1 MDNEK
6 KIADLKADQNSAQNP
21 AQIADLKADLTP
33 DTIADTNAELIP
45 DSNTAETMAAGIPE
59 RETILAPT
67 QSSSL
72 VFETDACTSELS
84 VAENQP
90 YSSEAVQS
98 TGIPTTRPEETSQA
112 SSEYTPRHSSG
123 MMVPVMELE
132 NSTANTK
139 EQQVVPEVSQAETSE
154 PTIDSTVNSTL
165 DPDKNTAYTSEP
177 EPQNVNPYS
186 YDGVTQ
192 YSSQSET
199 GYPERN
205 ETQVPVNNE
214 TSVHNETPV
223 NNETPIHSETP
234 VNNLVYGPMAPKS
247 NPYQDDDGY
256 NMDYNITSDDW
267 SNMKQQEA
275 KEYMEY
281 DRYKREK
288 EEDSKPRLHFENM
301 AAEDDDDD
309 DRPRKSGIKKSVIA
323 ALAIITITGLGSL
336 FFYTFEAA
344 QRKNEEL
351 KNFTMQVNEDLKYE
365 YGKDVVLKAETFVK
379 NMDEM
384 PEEIKKTI
392 KLDSEL
398 MTDSTQYSYNKSTN
412 KVVTKDEKYLN
423 EGTYDIN
430 ISYEQNG
437 GKKYEHTRIEVK
449 DTVAPRFTKFQ
460 TFAYVCQN
468 ATGVNPTNFVRATDL
483 NKVTYSYKPSEYNL
497 KKPGRYTVN
506 VTAEDRA
513 GNKTTKKMTFKV
525 ISEEDVGTGKIKLTK
540 DKYGNTKWSQ
550 GAKDIKNGKS
560 PKDTAAEEAEKKKKL
575 EEERKK
581 AEADAEAQAKKEL
594 EEQEKKNKTGWEG
607 NKYYLSGQMLTGS
620 QYVDGK
626 WYYFDYGNGD
636 KVSNQWI
643 MLNGARQ
650 YYGADGSRAEGFTE
664 VSEGGTVNTYYFG
677 TTGTAQIGWLAYNGN
692 QYYFDNNGHQVFGD
706 YEIDGKIYHFDA
718 TTGAWDGQNPNEN

>member
-6 KIADLKADQNSAQNP
+6 KNADLKAARNSDSQAAQTP
-21 AQIADLKADLTP
+21 AQIADLKADLTQ
-33 DTIADTNAELIP
+33 
-45 DSNTAETMAAGIPE
+45 DSNKDSNPDLDIAETMAAGIPE
-59 RETILAPT
+59 RETIDTIAAPT

-84 VAENQP
+84 VAENQS
-90 YSSEAVQS
+90 YSSEALQS
-98 TGIPTTRPEETSQA
+98 TGIPTTQPEETSQA

-123 MMVPVMELE
+123 MMVPVMKLE
-132 NSTANTK
+132 NSTTNTK
-139 EQQVVPEVSQAETSE
+139 ETDHQAVPEVSQTETAETAE
-154 PTIDSTVNSTL
+154 ST
-165 DPDKNTAYTSEP
+165 P
-177 EPQNVNPYS
+177 ELPSQSLNPYG
-186 YDGVTQ
+186 YNATTQ
-192 YSSQSET
+192 TEAQYAHQSET
-199 GYPERN
+199 GCPEQN
-205 ETQVPVNNE
+205 ETQE
-214 TSVHNETPV
+214 
-223 NNETPIHSETP
+223 PI
-234 VNNLVYGPMAPKS
+234 NNLVYGPMAPES
-247 NPYQDDDGY
+247 NPYQEDNGY

-267 SNMKQQEA
+267 SNMKEQEA

-281 DRYKREK
+281 DRYKRQK

-301 AAEDDDDD
+301 AEEDDDDD

-398 MTDSTQYSYNKSTN
+398 MTDSTQYSYNKNTN

-437 GKKYEHTRIEVK
+437 GKKYEHVRLEVE

-468 ATGVNPTNFVRATDL
+468 ATGVSPTDFVRATDL

-513 GNKTTKKMTFKV
+513 GNKTTKRMTLKV

-550 GAKDIKNGKS
+550 GAKDIKNGKV
-560 PKDTAAEEAEKKKKL
+560 PKDTAAEEAEKKKRL

-664 VSEGGTVNTYYFG
+664 VSEGGTVNTYYFE
-677 TTGTAQIGWLAYNGN
+677 TTGTVQVGWLTYNGN

-718 TTGAWDGQNPNEN
+718 TTGAWDGQNPNES

>member
-6 KIADLKADQNSAQNP
+6 KNADLKAARNSDSQAAQNP
-21 AQIADLKADLTP
+21 AQIADLKADLP
-33 DTIADTNAELIP
+33 LDTIAESNT
-45 DSNTAETMAAGIPE
+45 DSNPDLDIAETMAAGIPE
-59 RETILAPT
+59 RETIDTIAAPT
-67 QSSSL
+67 QSSSS
-72 VFETDACTSELS
+72 VFETETNTSELS
-84 VAENQP
+84 AAENQSH
-90 YSSEAVQS
+90 SSEALQL
-98 TGIPTTRPEETSQA
+98 TGIPTTHPEETSQA

-123 MMVPVMELE
+123 IMVPVMKLE
-132 NSTANTK
+132 NSATNTK
-139 EQQVVPEVSQAETSE
+139 ETDHQAVPEVSQTETAETAE
-154 PTIDSTVNSTL
+154 ST
-165 DPDKNTAYTSEP
+165 P
-177 EPQNVNPYS
+177 ELPSQSLNPYGYNATTQS
-186 YDGVTQ
+186 ETQ
-192 YSSQSET
+192 YSPQSET
-199 GYPERN
+199 GCPEQN
-205 ETQVPVNNE
+205 ETQE
-214 TSVHNETPV
+214 
-223 NNETPIHSETP
+223 PI
-234 VNNLVYGPMAPKS
+234 NNLVYGPMAPES
-247 NPYQDDDGY
+247 NPYQEDNGY

-267 SNMKQQEA
+267 SNMKKQEE

-281 DRYKREK
+281 DRYKRQK

-301 AAEDDDDD
+301 AEEDDDDD

-398 MTDSTQYSYNKSTN
+398 MTDSTQYSYNKNTN

-437 GKKYEHTRIEVK
+437 GKKYEHVRLEVE

-468 ATGVNPTNFVRATDL
+468 ATEVSPTDFVRATDL

-513 GNKTTKKMTFKV
+513 GNKTTKRMTLKV

-550 GAKDIKNGKS
+550 GAKDIKNGKT
-560 PKDTAAEEAEKKKKL
+560 PKDTAAEEAEKKRKL

-643 MLNGARQ
+643 MLNGTRQ

-677 TTGTAQIGWLAYNGN
+677 TTGTVQVGWLTYNGN

-718 TTGAWDGQNPNEN
+718 TTGAWDGQNPNES

>member
-1 MDNEK
+1 MDNKK
-6 KIADLKADQNSAQNP
+6 KIADLKAAQNSDS
-21 AQIADLKADLTP
+21 IAESNIDSNTDS
-33 DTIADTNAELIP
+33 NP
-45 DSNTAETMAAGIPE
+45 DSNIAETMAAGIPE
-59 RETILAPT
+59 RETISAQT

-84 VAENQP
+84 VAENQS
-90 YSSEAVQS
+90 YSSEALQS
-98 TGIPTTRPEETSQA
+98 TGIPTTQPEETSQA
-112 SSEYTPRHSSG
+112 SSEYIPRHSSG
-123 MMVPVMELE
+123 MMVPVIELE
-132 NSTANTK
+132 NSTTTNIKTRDDN
-139 EQQVVPEVSQAETSE
+139 EQLVTPVVSEVSQAEKAS
-154 PTIDSTVNSTL
+154 TIDSTIHSTV
-165 DPDKNTAYTSEP
+165 DPGVDTAYTSEP
-177 EPQNVNPYS
+177 GLPSQSLNPYG
-186 YDGVTQ
+186 YNDATKPGIQ

-199 GYPERN
+199 GCPEQN
-205 ETQVPVNNE
+205 ETQE
-214 TSVHNETPV
+214 
-223 NNETPIHSETP
+223 PI
-234 VNNLVYGPMAPKS
+234 NNLVYGPMAPES
-247 NPYQDDDGY
+247 NPYQNNNDY

-275 KEYMEY
+275 REYMEY
-281 DRYKREK
+281 DRYERQK
-288 EEDSKPRLHFENM
+288 EEDNKPRLHFENI
-301 AAEDDDDD
+301 AEEDDDDD

-336 FFYTFEAA
+336 FFYTFEAT

-365 YGKDVVLKAETFVK
+365 YGKDVVLKAENFVK

-437 GKKYEHTRIEVK
+437 GKKYEHVRLEIE

-468 ATGVNPTNFVRATDL
+468 ATGVNPTDFVRATDL

-497 KKPGRYTVN
+497 KKPGRYSVN

-525 ISEEDVGTGKIKLTK
+525 VSEEDVGTGKIKLTK

-550 GAKDIKNGKS
+550 GAKDIKNGKT

-664 VSEGGTVNTYYFG
+664 VSEGGAVNTYYFG
-677 TTGTAQIGWLAYNGN
+677 TTGTAQVGWLAYNGN

-706 YEIDGKIYHFDA
+706 YEIDGKVYHFDT
-718 TTGAWDGQNPNEN
+718 TTGAWDGQNPNL

>member
-6 KIADLKADQNSAQNP
+6 KIADLKADLTSDANN
-21 AQIADLKADLTP
+21 ADSNP
-33 DTIADTNAELIP
+33 DTIP

-59 RETILAPT
+59 RETISAPT

-72 VFETDACTSELS
+72 VFETDACTSEPS
-84 VAENQP
+84 VAENLST
-90 YSSEAVQS
+90 SSEVLQS
-98 TGIPTTRPEETSQA
+98 TGIPTTQPEETSQA
-112 SSEYTPRHSSG
+112 SSEYIPRHSSG
-123 MMVPVMELE
+123 MMVPIMELE
-132 NSTANTK
+132 NSTTTNIKDTNDN
-139 EQQVVPEVSQAETSE
+139 EQSPVVPEVSQTEVAEPVIDS
-154 PTIDSTVNSTL
+154 TIDSTIRPNVETDVST
-165 DPDKNTAYTSEP
+165 TYTSEP
-177 EPQNVNPYS
+177 ELPSQSLNPYG
-186 YDGVTQ
+186 YNDATKPGTQ

-199 GYPERN
+199 GYPEQN
-205 ETQVPVNNE
+205 ETQ
-214 TSVHNETPV
+214 TSVH
-223 NNETPIHSETP
+223 
-234 VNNLVYGPMAPKS
+234 NLVYGPMTPKS
-247 NPYQDDDGY
+247 NP
-256 NMDYNITSDDW
+256 YNITSDDW
-267 SNMKQQEA
+267 SNMKRQEA
-275 KEYMEY
+275 REYMEY
-281 DRYKREK
+281 DRYERQK

-301 AAEDDDDD
+301 AEEDDDDD

-437 GKKYEHTRIEVK
+437 GKKYEHARIEVK

-525 ISEEDVGTGKIKLTK
+525 VSEEDVGTGKIKLTK

-677 TTGTAQIGWLAYNGN
+677 TTGTVQVGWLAYNGN

-718 TTGAWDGQNPNEN
+718 TTGAWDGQNPNL

>member
-1 MDNEK
+1 
-6 KIADLKADQNSAQNP
+6 
-21 AQIADLKADLTP
+21 
-33 DTIADTNAELIP
+33 
-45 DSNTAETMAAGIPE
+45 
-59 RETILAPT
+59 
-67 QSSSL
+67 
-72 VFETDACTSELS
+72 
-84 VAENQP
+84 
-90 YSSEAVQS
+90 
-98 TGIPTTRPEETSQA
+98 
-112 SSEYTPRHSSG
+112 
-123 MMVPVMELE
+123 
-132 NSTANTK
+132 
-139 EQQVVPEVSQAETSE
+139 
-154 PTIDSTVNSTL
+154 
-165 DPDKNTAYTSEP
+165 
-177 EPQNVNPYS
+177 
-186 YDGVTQ
+186 
-192 YSSQSET
+192 
-199 GYPERN
+199 
-205 ETQVPVNNE
+205 
-214 TSVHNETPV
+214 
-223 NNETPIHSETP
+223 
-234 VNNLVYGPMAPKS
+234 
-247 NPYQDDDGY
+247 
-256 NMDYNITSDDW
+256 
-267 SNMKQQEA
+267 
-275 KEYMEY
+275 
-281 DRYKREK
+281 
-288 EEDSKPRLHFENM
+288 
-301 AAEDDDDD
+301 
-309 DRPRKSGIKKSVIA
+309 
-323 ALAIITITGLGSL
+323 
-336 FFYTFEAA
+336 
-344 QRKNEEL
+344 
-351 KNFTMQVNEDLKYE
+351 MQVNEDLKYE
-365 YGKDVVLKAETFVK
+365 YGKDVVLKAENFVK

-437 GKKYEHTRIEVK
+437 GKKYEHVRLEVE

-468 ATGVNPTNFVRATDL
+468 ATGVNPTDFVRATDL

-513 GNKTTKKMTFKV
+513 GNKTTKRMTLKV

-550 GAKDIKNGKS
+550 GAKDIKNGKT

-677 TTGTAQIGWLAYNGN
+677 TTGTVQVGWLAYNGN

-718 TTGAWDGQNPNEN
+718 TTGAWDGQNPNN

>member
-6 KIADLKADQNSAQNP
+6 KNADLKAVQNSDS
-21 AQIADLKADLTP
+21 IADLNA
-33 DTIADTNAELIP
+33 DTIPNQ
-45 DSNTAETMAAGIPE
+45 NTAEIMAAGIPE
-59 RETILAPT
+59 RETISAPT

-72 VFETDACTSELS
+72 VFETDACTSEPS
-84 VAENQP
+84 VAENQS
-90 YSSEAVQS
+90 YSSEALQS
-98 TGIPTTRPEETSQA
+98 TGIPTTQPEETSQA

-123 MMVPVMELE
+123 MMVPVMELK
-132 NSTANTK
+132 NSATNTK
-139 EQQVVPEVSQAETSE
+139 ETDHQAVPEVSQTETAETAE
-154 PTIDSTVNSTL
+154 ST
-165 DPDKNTAYTSEP
+165 P
-177 EPQNVNPYS
+177 ELPSQSLNPYG
-186 YDGVTQ
+186 YNAITQ
-192 YSSQSET
+192 SEAQYAPQSET
-199 GYPERN
+199 GYPEQN
-205 ETQVPVNNE
+205 ETQAPVNNE
-214 TSVHNETPV
+214 TS
-223 NNETPIHSETP
+223 
-234 VNNLVYGPMAPKS
+234 VNNLVYGPMAPES
-247 NPYQDDDGY
+247 NSYQDDNGY

-267 SNMKQQEA
+267 SNMKLQEA

-281 DRYKREK
+281 DRYKRQK

-301 AAEDDDDD
+301 AEEDEDDD

-365 YGKDVVLKAETFVK
+365 YGKDVVLKAENFVK

-437 GKKYEHTRIEVK
+437 GKKYEHVRLEVE

-468 ATGVNPTNFVRATDL
+468 ATRVNPTDFVRATDL

-497 KKPGRYTVN
+497 KKPGRYSVN

-525 ISEEDVGTGKIKLTK
+525 VSEEDVGTGKIKLTK

-550 GAKDIKNGKS
+550 GAKDIKNGKT

-643 MLNGARQ
+643 MLNGVRQ

-677 TTGTAQIGWLAYNGN
+677 TTGTAQVGWLAYNGN

-706 YEIDGKIYHFDA
+706 YEIDGKVYHFDT
-718 TTGAWDGQNPNEN
+718 TTGAWDGQNPNL

>member
-1 MDNEK
+1 MDNKK
-6 KIADLKADQNSAQNP
+6 KIADLKAAQNSDS
-21 AQIADLKADLTP
+21 IAESNIESNIDSN
-33 DTIADTNAELIP
+33 I
-45 DSNTAETMAAGIPE
+45 DSNTDSNIAETMAAGIPE
-59 RETILAPT
+59 RETISAPT

-72 VFETDACTSELS
+72 VFETDACTSEPS
-84 VAENQP
+84 VAENQS
-90 YSSEAVQS
+90 YLSEALQP
-98 TGIPTTRPEETSQA
+98 TGIPTTQPEETSQA
-112 SSEYTPRHSSG
+112 SSEYIPRHSSG

-132 NSTANTK
+132 NSAIKTQETNSA
-139 EQQVVPEVSQAETSE
+139 PEVSQAETNE
-154 PTIDSTVNSTL
+154 PTIDSTVDSTIDSTVDSTIDSTL
-165 DPDKNTAYTSEP
+165 DSYKNTTYTSEP

-192 YSSQSET
+192 HSSQSEIE
-199 GYPERN
+199 YPERN
-205 ETQVPVNNE
+205 ETQAPVNNE

-223 NNETPIHSETP
+223 NN
-234 VNNLVYGPMAPKS
+234 LVYGPMAPES
-247 NPYQDDDGY
+247 NPYQNDNGY

-281 DRYKREK
+281 DRYKRQK

-336 FFYTFEAA
+336 FFYTFEAT

-437 GKKYEHTRIEVK
+437 GKKYEHVRLEVE

-468 ATGVNPTNFVRATDL
+468 ATGVNPTDFVRATDL

-513 GNKTTKKMTFKV
+513 GNKTTKRMTLKV

-550 GAKDIKNGKS
+550 GAKDIKNGKT

-677 TTGTAQIGWLAYNGN
+677 TTGTVQVGWLAYNGN

-718 TTGAWDGQNPNEN
+718 TTGAWDGQNPNN

>member
-6 KIADLKADQNSAQNP
+6 KNADLKAARNSDSQAAQTP
-21 AQIADLKADLTP
+21 AQIADLKADLTQ
-33 DTIADTNAELIP
+33 
-45 DSNTAETMAAGIPE
+45 DSNKDSNPDLDIAETMAAGIPE
-59 RETILAPT
+59 RETIDTIAAPT

-84 VAENQP
+84 VAENQS
-90 YSSEAVQS
+90 YSSEALQS
-98 TGIPTTRPEETSQA
+98 TGIPTTQPEETSQA

-123 MMVPVMELE
+123 MMVPVMKLE
-132 NSTANTK
+132 NSTTNTK
-139 EQQVVPEVSQAETSE
+139 ETDHQAVPEVSQTETAETAE
-154 PTIDSTVNSTL
+154 ST
-165 DPDKNTAYTSEP
+165 P
-177 EPQNVNPYS
+177 ELPSQSLNPYD
-186 YDGVTQ
+186 YNATTQ
-192 YSSQSET
+192 TEAQYAHQSET
-199 GYPERN
+199 GCPEQN
-205 ETQVPVNNE
+205 ETQE
-214 TSVHNETPV
+214 
-223 NNETPIHSETP
+223 PI
-234 VNNLVYGPMAPKS
+234 NNLVYGPMAPES
-247 NPYQDDDGY
+247 NPYQEDNGY

-267 SNMKQQEA
+267 SNMKEQEA

-281 DRYKREK
+281 DRYKRQK

-301 AAEDDDDD
+301 AEEDDDDD

-365 YGKDVVLKAETFVK
+365 YGKDVVLKAETFVT

-398 MTDSTQYSYNKSTN
+398 MTDSTQYSYNKNTN

-437 GKKYEHTRIEVK
+437 GKKYEHVRLEVE

-468 ATGVNPTNFVRATDL
+468 ATGVSPTDFVRATDL

-513 GNKTTKKMTFKV
+513 GNKTTKRMTLKV

-550 GAKDIKNGKS
+550 GAKDIKNGKA
-560 PKDTAAEEAEKKKKL
+560 PKDTAAEEAEKKKRL

-664 VSEGGTVNTYYFG
+664 VSEGGTVNTYYFE
-677 TTGTAQIGWLAYNGN
+677 TTGTVQVGWLTYNGN

-718 TTGAWDGQNPNEN
+718 TTGAWDGQNPNES

>member
-6 KIADLKADQNSAQNP
+6 KIADLKAAQN
-21 AQIADLKADLTP
+21 L
-33 DTIADTNAELIP
+33 DTITTQNADSKAETISEQISEP
-45 DSNTAETMAAGIPE
+45 TAETMAEGIPE
-59 RETILAPT
+59 RETISAPT

-72 VFETDACTSELS
+72 VFETDACTSEHS
-84 VAENQP
+84 
-90 YSSEAVQS
+90 SSEAMQS
-98 TGIPTTRPEETSQA
+98 TGIPTTQPEETSQA
-112 SSEYTPRHSSG
+112 SSEYIPRHSSG

-132 NSTANTK
+132 NSAIKTQETNSAH
-139 EQQVVPEVSQAETSE
+139 EVSQTETNESA
-154 PTIDSTVNSTL
+154 IDSTVNSTIDSTL
-165 DPDKNTAYTSEP
+165 NPYKNTTYTSEP
-177 EPQNVNPYS
+177 EPQSVNPYS
-186 YDGVTQ
+186 YDGVNQ
-192 YSSQSET
+192 HLSQSET
-199 GYPERN
+199 GYLEQN
-205 ETQVPVNNE
+205 ETQAPV
-214 TSVHNETPV
+214 H
-223 NNETPIHSETP
+223 
-234 VNNLVYGPMAPKS
+234 NLVYGPMAPES
-247 NPYQDDDGY
+247 NP
-256 NMDYNITSDDW
+256 YNITSDDW

-281 DRYKREK
+281 DRKEKRN

-309 DRPRKSGIKKSVIA
+309 DGPRKSGIKKSVIV

-336 FFYTFEAA
+336 FFYTFEAT

-437 GKKYEHTRIEVK
+437 GKKYEHARIEVK

-525 ISEEDVGTGKIKLTK
+525 VSEEDVGTGKIKLTK

-550 GAKDIKNGKS
+550 GAKDIKNGKA
-560 PKDTAAEEAEKKKKL
+560 PKDTAAEEAENKKKL

-677 TTGTAQIGWLAYNGN
+677 ITGTVQVGWLAYNGN

>member
-1 MDNEK
+1 MDNK
-6 KIADLKADQNSAQNP
+6 KK
-21 AQIADLKADLTP
+21 IADLKADLTP

-59 RETILAPT
+59 RDPISAPT

-72 VFETDACTSELS
+72 VFETDACTSEPS
-84 VAENQP
+84 VAENQS
-90 YSSEAVQS
+90 YLSEALQP
-98 TGIPTTRPEETSQA
+98 TGIPTTQPEETSQA

-154 PTIDSTVNSTL
+154 PTIESTIDSTVNSTIDSTL
-165 DPDKNTAYTSEP
+165 NHYKNTTYTSEP
-177 EPQNVNPYS
+177 EPQSVNPYS

-199 GYPERN
+199 EYPEQN
-205 ETQVPVNNE
+205 ETQAPVN
-214 TSVHNETPV
+214 NETPV
-223 NNETPIHSETP
+223 NNI
-234 VNNLVYGPMAPKS
+234 VYGPMAPES
-247 NPYQDDDGY
+247 NPYQNDNG
-256 NMDYNITSDDW
+256 YNITSDDW

-281 DRYKREK
+281 DRKEKRN
-288 EEDSKPRLHFENM
+288 EEDSRPRLHFENM

-336 FFYTFEAA
+336 FFYTFEAT

-365 YGKDVVLKAETFVK
+365 YGKDVVLKAENFVK

-437 GKKYEHTRIEVK
+437 GKKYEHVRLEVE

-468 ATGVNPTNFVRATDL
+468 ATGVNPTDFVRATDL

-513 GNKTTKKMTFKV
+513 GNKTTKRMTLKV

-550 GAKDIKNGKS
+550 GAKDIKNGKT

-677 TTGTAQIGWLAYNGN
+677 TTGTVQVGWLAYNGN

-718 TTGAWDGQNPNEN
+718 TTGAWDGQNPNN

>member
-6 KIADLKADQNSAQNP
+6 KIADLKAARNSDSQTAQTP
-21 AQIADLKADLTP
+21 AQIADLKADLTQ
-33 DTIADTNAELIP
+33 
-45 DSNTAETMAAGIPE
+45 DSNKDSNPDLDIAETMAAGIPE
-59 RETILAPT
+59 RETIDTIAAPT
-67 QSSSL
+67 QSSSS
-72 VFETDACTSELS
+72 VFETETNTSELS
-84 VAENQP
+84 AAENQS
-90 YSSEAVQS
+90 YSSEALQS
-98 TGIPTTRPEETSQA
+98 TGIPTTHPEETSQA

-123 MMVPVMELE
+123 MMVPVMKLE
-132 NSTANTK
+132 NSTTNTK
-139 EQQVVPEVSQAETSE
+139 ETDHQAVPEVSQTETAETAE
-154 PTIDSTVNSTL
+154 ST
-165 DPDKNTAYTSEP
+165 P
-177 EPQNVNPYS
+177 ELPPQSLNPYGYNATTQS
-186 YDGVTQ
+186 ETQ
-192 YSSQSET
+192 YSPQSET
-199 GYPERN
+199 GCPEQN
-205 ETQVPVNNE
+205 ETQE
-214 TSVHNETPV
+214 
-223 NNETPIHSETP
+223 PI
-234 VNNLVYGPMAPKS
+234 NNLVYGPMAPES
-247 NPYQDDDGY
+247 NPYQEDNGY

-267 SNMKQQEA
+267 SNMKEREA

-281 DRYKREK
+281 DRYKRQK

-301 AAEDDDDD
+301 AEEDDDDD

-398 MTDSTQYSYNKSTN
+398 MTDSTQYSYNKNTN

-437 GKKYEHTRIEVK
+437 GKKYEHVRLEVE

-468 ATGVNPTNFVRATDL
+468 ATGVSPADFVKATDL

-513 GNKTTKKMTFKV
+513 GNKTTKRMTLKV
-525 ISEEDVGTGKIKLTK
+525 ISEEDVGTGKIRLTK

-550 GAKDIKNGKS
+550 GAKDIKNGKT
-560 PKDTAAEEAEKKKKL
+560 PKDTAAEEAEKKRKL

-677 TTGTAQIGWLAYNGN
+677 TTGTAQVGWLTYNGN

-718 TTGAWDGQNPNEN
+718 TTGAWDGQNPNES

>member
-6 KIADLKADQNSAQNP
+6 KIADLKADQ
-21 AQIADLKADLTP
+21 
-33 DTIADTNAELIP
+33 IP
-45 DSNTAETMAAGIPE
+45 DQTSASNPETIAETMAAGIPE
-59 RETILAPT
+59 RETISAPT

-72 VFETDACTSELS
+72 VFETDACTSEPS
-84 VAENQP
+84 VAENLSL
-90 YSSEAVQS
+90 SSENIQS
-98 TGIPTTRPEETSQA
+98 TGIPTTQLEETSQA
-112 SSEYTPRHSSG
+112 SSEYIPRHSSG

-132 NSTANTK
+132 NSAIKTQETNSA
-139 EQQVVPEVSQAETSE
+139 PEVSQAETNES
-154 PTIDSTVNSTL
+154 TIDSTLN
-165 DPDKNTAYTSEP
+165 PYKNTTYTSEL
-177 EPQNVNPYS
+177 EPQSVNPYS
-186 YDGVTQ
+186 YDGVNQ
-192 YSSQSET
+192 HSSQSET
-199 GYPERN
+199 GYPEQN
-205 ETQVPVNNE
+205 ETQAPV
-214 TSVHNETPV
+214 H
-223 NNETPIHSETP
+223 
-234 VNNLVYGPMAPKS
+234 NLVYGPMAPES
-247 NPYQDDDGY
+247 NP
-256 NMDYNITSDDW
+256 YNITSDDW

-281 DRYKREK
+281 DRKEKRN
-288 EEDSKPRLHFENM
+288 EEDNKPRLHFENM

-309 DRPRKSGIKKSVIA
+309 DGPRKSGIKKSVIA

-336 FFYTFEAA
+336 FFYTFEAT

-365 YGKDVVLKAETFVK
+365 YGKDVVLKAENFVK

-398 MTDSTQYSYNKSTN
+398 MTDSTQYSYNNKTN

-437 GKKYEHTRIEVK
+437 GKKYEHARIEVK
-449 DTVAPRFTKFQ
+449 DTVVPRFTKFQ

-497 KKPGRYTVN
+497 KKPGRYSVN

-525 ISEEDVGTGKIKLTK
+525 VSEEDVGTGKIKLTK

-643 MLNGARQ
+643 MLNGTRQ

-677 TTGTAQIGWLAYNGN
+677 TTGTVQVGWLAYNGN

-706 YEIDGKIYHFDA
+706 YEIDGKNYHFDA

>member
-59 RETILAPT
+59 RETISAPT

-223 NNETPIHSETP
+223 NN
-234 VNNLVYGPMAPKS
+234 LVYGPMAPKS
-247 NPYQDDDGY
+247 NPYQDDNGY

-301 AAEDDDDD
+301 AAEDDDGD

-437 GKKYEHTRIEVK
+437 GKKYEHVRVEVE

-506 VTAEDRA
+506 ITAEDRA
-513 GNKTTKKMTFKV
+513 GNKTTKRMTLKV
-525 ISEEDVGTGKIKLTK
+525 VSEEDIGTGKIKLTK

-550 GAKDIKNGKS
+550 GAKDIKNGKA

>member
-1 MDNEK
+1 MNNEK
-6 KIADLKADQNSAQNP
+6 KIADSKAVQNLDSKADSNP
-21 AQIADLKADLTP
+21 DMIADI
-33 DTIADTNAELIP
+33 IADSIP
-45 DSNTAETMAAGIPE
+45 NQNTAETMAAGIPE
-59 RETILAPT
+59 RETIDTIAAPT

-72 VFETDACTSELS
+72 VFETDVCTSEPS
-84 VAENQP
+84 VAENQS
-90 YSSEAVQS
+90 YSSEALQS
-98 TGIPTTRPEETSQA
+98 TGIPTTQPEETSQA

-132 NSTANTK
+132 NSATNTK
-139 EQQVVPEVSQAETSE
+139 ETDHQAVPEASQTETAETAE
-154 PTIDSTVNSTL
+154 ST
-165 DPDKNTAYTSEP
+165 P
-177 EPQNVNPYS
+177 ELPLQSLNPYGYNATTQS
-186 YDGVTQ
+186 EAQ
-192 YSSQSET
+192 YSPQSET
-199 GYPERN
+199 GYPEQN
-205 ETQVPVNNE
+205 ETQAPVNNE
-214 TSVHNETPV
+214 TSVH
-223 NNETPIHSETP
+223 HETP
-234 VNNLVYGPMAPKS
+234 VNNLVYGPMAPES
-247 NPYQDDDGY
+247 NPYQDDNDY

-275 KEYMEY
+275 REYMEY
-281 DRYKREK
+281 DRYERQK

-301 AAEDDDDD
+301 AEEDDDDD

-351 KNFTMQVNEDLKYE
+351 KNFTIQVNEDLKYE

-398 MTDSTQYSYNKSTN
+398 MTDSTQYSYNNKTN

-437 GKKYEHTRIEVK
+437 GKKYEHVRLEVE

-483 NKVTYSYKPSEYNL
+483 NKVTYTYKPSEYNL
-497 KKPGRYTVN
+497 KKPGRYSVN
-506 VTAEDRA
+506 ITAEDRA

-525 ISEEDVGTGKIKLTK
+525 VSEEDVGTGKIKLTK
-540 DKYGNTKWSQ
+540 DKYGNTEWSQ
-550 GAKDIKNGKS
+550 GAKDIKNGKT

-677 TTGTAQIGWLAYNGN
+677 TTGTAQVGWLAYNGN

-718 TTGAWDGQNPNEN
+718 TTGAWDGQNPNL

>member
-6 KIADLKADQNSAQNP
+6 KIADLKAAQNL
-21 AQIADLKADLTP
+21 DSKADSN
-33 DTIADTNAELIP
+33 ADSIP
-45 DSNTAETMAAGIPE
+45 DPNTAETMAAGIPE
-59 RETILAPT
+59 RETIDTIAAPT

-72 VFETDACTSELS
+72 VFETEACTSEPS
-84 VAENQP
+84 AAEN
-90 YSSEAVQS
+90 ALQS
-98 TGIPTTRPEETSQA
+98 TGIPTTQPKETSQA
-112 SSEYTPRHSSG
+112 SSEYIPRHSSG

-132 NSTANTK
+132 NSAIKTQDTNHA
-139 EQQVVPEVSQAETSE
+139 PEVSQAETNES
-154 PTIDSTVNSTL
+154 TIDSTVNSTIDSTL
-165 DPDKNTAYTSEP
+165 NPYKNTTYTSEP
-177 EPQNVNPYS
+177 EPQSVNPYS
-186 YDGVTQ
+186 YDGVNQ
-192 YSSQSET
+192 HSSQSET
-199 GYPERN
+199 GYPEQN
-205 ETQVPVNNE
+205 EVQAPV
-214 TSVHNETPV
+214 H
-223 NNETPIHSETP
+223 
-234 VNNLVYGPMAPKS
+234 NLVYGPMAPES
-247 NPYQDDDGY
+247 NP
-256 NMDYNITSDDW
+256 YNITSDDW

-281 DRYKREK
+281 DRKEKRN

-309 DRPRKSGIKKSVIA
+309 DGPRKSGIKKSVIA
-323 ALAIITITGLGSL
+323 ALAIVTITGLGSL

-365 YGKDVVLKAETFVK
+365 YGKDVVLKAENFVK

-437 GKKYEHTRIEVK
+437 GKKYEHVRLEVE

-483 NKVTYSYKPSEYNL
+483 NKVTYTYKPSEYNL
-497 KKPGRYTVN
+497 KKPGRYSVN
-506 VTAEDRA
+506 ITAEDRA

-525 ISEEDVGTGKIKLTK
+525 VSEEDVGTGKIKLTK

-550 GAKDIKNGKS
+550 GAKDIKNGKT

-677 TTGTAQIGWLAYNGN
+677 TTGTVQVGWLAYNGN

>member
-6 KIADLKADQNSAQNP
+6 KNADLKAARNSDSQAAQTP
-21 AQIADLKADLTP
+21 AQIADLKADQ
-33 DTIADTNAELIP
+33 IP
-45 DSNTAETMAAGIPE
+45 DQTSASNQNIAETMAAGIPE
-59 RETILAPT
+59 RETIDTIAAPT
-67 QSSSL
+67 QSSSS
-72 VFETDACTSELS
+72 VFETETNTSELS
-84 VAENQP
+84 AAENQS
-90 YSSEAVQS
+90 YSSEALQS
-98 TGIPTTRPEETSQA
+98 TGIPTTQPEETSQA

-123 MMVPVMELE
+123 MMVPVMKLE
-132 NSTANTK
+132 NSTTNTK
-139 EQQVVPEVSQAETSE
+139 ETDHQAVPEVSQTETAETAE
-154 PTIDSTVNSTL
+154 ST
-165 DPDKNTAYTSEP
+165 P
-177 EPQNVNPYS
+177 ELPSQSLNPYG
-186 YDGVTQ
+186 YNATTQ
-192 YSSQSET
+192 TEAQYAHQSET
-199 GYPERN
+199 EYPEQN
-205 ETQVPVNNE
+205 KTQAPVNNE
-214 TSVHNETPV
+214 TPVHNETPV
-223 NNETPIHSETP
+223 NNI
-234 VNNLVYGPMAPKS
+234 VYGPIAPES
-247 NPYQDDDGY
+247 NPYQEDNGY

-267 SNMKQQEA
+267 SNMKEQEA

-281 DRYKREK
+281 DRYKRQK

-301 AAEDDDDD
+301 AEEDDDDD

-398 MTDSTQYSYNKSTN
+398 MTDSTQYSYNKNTN

-437 GKKYEHTRIEVK
+437 GKKYEHVRLEVE

-468 ATGVNPTNFVRATDL
+468 ATGVSPTDFVRATDL

-506 VTAEDRA
+506 ITAEDRA
-513 GNKTTKKMTFKV
+513 GNKTTKRMTLKV

-550 GAKDIKNGKS
+550 GAKDIKNGKA
-560 PKDTAAEEAEKKKKL
+560 PKDTAAEEAEKKKRL

-636 KVSNQWI
+636 KISNQWI

-677 TTGTAQIGWLAYNGN
+677 TTGTVQVGWLTYNGN

-718 TTGAWDGQNPNEN
+718 TTGAWDGQNPNES

>member
-6 KIADLKADQNSAQNP
+6 KNADLKAARNSDSQAAQTP
-21 AQIADLKADLTP
+21 AQIADLKADLTQ
-33 DTIADTNAELIP
+33 
-45 DSNTAETMAAGIPE
+45 DSNKDSNPDLDIAETMAAGIPE
-59 RETILAPT
+59 RETIDTIAAPT

-84 VAENQP
+84 VAENQS
-90 YSSEAVQS
+90 YSSEALQS
-98 TGIPTTRPEETSQA
+98 TGIPTTQPEETSQA

-123 MMVPVMELE
+123 MMVPVMKLE
-132 NSTANTK
+132 NSTTNTK
-139 EQQVVPEVSQAETSE
+139 ETDHQAVPEVSQTETAETAE
-154 PTIDSTVNSTL
+154 ST
-165 DPDKNTAYTSEP
+165 P
-177 EPQNVNPYS
+177 ELPSQSLNPYG
-186 YDGVTQ
+186 YNATTQ
-192 YSSQSET
+192 TEAQYAHQSET
-199 GYPERN
+199 GCPEQN
-205 ETQVPVNNE
+205 ETQE
-214 TSVHNETPV
+214 
-223 NNETPIHSETP
+223 PI
-234 VNNLVYGPMAPKS
+234 NNLVYGPMAPES
-247 NPYQDDDGY
+247 NPYQEDNGY

-267 SNMKQQEA
+267 SNMKEQEA

-281 DRYKREK
+281 DRYKRQK

-301 AAEDDDDD
+301 AEEDDDDD

-365 YGKDVVLKAETFVK
+365 YGKDVVLKAETFVT

-398 MTDSTQYSYNKSTN
+398 MTDSTQYSYNKNTN

-437 GKKYEHTRIEVK
+437 GKKYEHVRLEVE

-468 ATGVNPTNFVRATDL
+468 ATGVSPTDFVRATDL

-513 GNKTTKKMTFKV
+513 GNKTTKRMTLKV

-550 GAKDIKNGKS
+550 GAKDIKNGKA
-560 PKDTAAEEAEKKKKL
+560 PKDTAAEEAEKKKRL

-664 VSEGGTVNTYYFG
+664 VSEGGTVNTYYFE
-677 TTGTAQIGWLAYNGN
+677 TTGTVQVGWLTYNGN

-718 TTGAWDGQNPNEN
+718 TTGAWDGQNPNES

>member
-6 KIADLKADQNSAQNP
+6 KIADLKAD
-21 AQIADLKADLTP
+21 LTT
-33 DTIADTNAELIP
+33 DTIADSNKNSNP
-45 DSNTAETMAAGIPE
+45 DLDIAETMAAGIPE
-59 RETILAPT
+59 RETIDTIAAPT
-67 QSSSL
+67 QSSSS
-72 VFETDACTSELS
+72 VFETETNTSELS
-84 VAENQP
+84 AAENQS
-90 YSSEAVQS
+90 YSSEALQS
-98 TGIPTTRPEETSQA
+98 TGIPTTQPEETSQA

-123 MMVPVMELE
+123 MMVPVMELK
-132 NSTANTK
+132 NSATNTK
-139 EQQVVPEVSQAETSE
+139 ETDHQAVPEVSQTETAETAE
-154 PTIDSTVNSTL
+154 ST
-165 DPDKNTAYTSEP
+165 P
-177 EPQNVNPYS
+177 ELSSQSLNPYS
-186 YDGVTQ
+186 YNATTQ
-192 YSSQSET
+192 TEAQYAHQSET
-199 GYPERN
+199 GYPEQN
-205 ETQVPVNNE
+205 KTQAPVNNE

-223 NNETPIHSETP
+223 NNI
-234 VNNLVYGPMAPKS
+234 VYGPIAPES
-247 NPYQDDDGY
+247 NPYQEDNGY

-267 SNMKQQEA
+267 SNMKEQEA

-281 DRYKREK
+281 DRYKRQK

-301 AAEDDDDD
+301 AEEDDDDD

-398 MTDSTQYSYNKSTN
+398 MTDSTQYSYNKNTN

-437 GKKYEHTRIEVK
+437 GKKYEHVRLEVE

-468 ATGVNPTNFVRATDL
+468 ATEVSPTDFVRATDL

-513 GNKTTKKMTFKV
+513 GNKTTKRMTLKV

-550 GAKDIKNGKS
+550 GAKDIKNGKT

-677 TTGTAQIGWLAYNGN
+677 TTGTAQVGWLTYNGN

-718 TTGAWDGQNPNEN
+718 TTGAWDGQNPNES

>member
-1 MDNEK
+1 MDNKK
-6 KIADLKADQNSAQNP
+6 KIADLKADLTTDTIAESNIDSITDSNSDI
-21 AQIADLKADLTP
+21 IADLN
-33 DTIADTNAELIP
+33 TNP
-45 DSNTAETMAAGIPE
+45 NTAETMAAGIPE
-59 RETILAPT
+59 RETIDTIAAPT

-72 VFETDACTSELS
+72 EFETDVCTSEPT
-84 VAENQP
+84 VAENQS
-90 YSSEAVQS
+90 YSSEALQS
-98 TGIPTTRPEETSQA
+98 TGIPTTQPEETSQA

-132 NSTANTK
+132 NSTTNTK
-139 EQQVVPEVSQAETSE
+139 ETDHQAVPEVSQTETAETAE
-154 PTIDSTVNSTL
+154 ST
-165 DPDKNTAYTSEP
+165 P
-177 EPQNVNPYS
+177 ELPSQSLNPYG
-186 YDGVTQ
+186 YNATTQ
-192 YSSQSET
+192 SEAQYAPQSET
-199 GYPERN
+199 GYPEQN
-205 ETQVPVNNE
+205 ETQAPVNNE
-214 TSVHNETPV
+214 TSVHNETPA
-223 NNETPIHSETP
+223 NNI
-234 VNNLVYGPMAPKS
+234 VYGPMATES
-247 NPYQDDDGY
+247 NPYQEDNGY

-281 DRYKREK
+281 DRYKRQK
-288 EEDSKPRLHFENM
+288 EEDGKPRLHFENM
-301 AAEDDDDD
+301 AEEDDDDD

-336 FFYTFEAA
+336 FFYSFEAA

-437 GKKYEHTRIEVK
+437 GKKYEHVRLEVE

-468 ATGVNPTNFVRATDL
+468 ATGVNPTDFVRATDL

-513 GNKTTKKMTFKV
+513 GNKTTKRMTLKV

-550 GAKDIKNGKS
+550 GAKDIKNGKT
-560 PKDTAAEEAEKKKKL
+560 PKDAAAEEAEKKKKL

-581 AEADAEAQAKKEL
+581 AEAAAEAQAKKEL

-636 KVSNQWI
+636 KLSSQWI

-677 TTGTAQIGWLAYNGN
+677 TTGTAQVGWLAYNGN

-706 YEIDGKIYHFDA
+706 YEIDGKIYHFDD
-718 TTGAWDGQNPNEN
+718 TTGAWDGQNPNES

>member
-1 MDNEK
+1 MDNKK
-6 KIADLKADQNSAQNP
+6 KIADLKAAQTL
-21 AQIADLKADLTP
+21 DLKAESN
-33 DTIADTNAELIP
+33 I
-45 DSNTAETMAAGIPE
+45 DSNTDSNQDLDIAETMAAGIPE
-59 RETILAPT
+59 RETISAPT

-72 VFETDACTSELS
+72 VFETDAYTSEPS
-84 VAENQP
+84 VAENLSM
-90 YSSEAVQS
+90 SSENIPS
-98 TGIPTTRPEETSQA
+98 TGIPTTQPKETSQA

-132 NSTANTK
+132 NSAIKTQDTNHA
-139 EQQVVPEVSQAETSE
+139 PEVSQTETAES
-154 PTIDSTVNSTL
+154 TIDSTVNSTIDSTL
-165 DPDKNTAYTSEP
+165 DPYKNTTYTSEP
-177 EPQNVNPYS
+177 GPQSVNPYS
-186 YDGVTQ
+186 YDGINQ
-192 YSSQSET
+192 HPSQSKT
-199 GYPERN
+199 GYPEQN
-205 ETQVPVNNE
+205 ETQAPV
-214 TSVHNETPV
+214 H
-223 NNETPIHSETP
+223 
-234 VNNLVYGPMAPKS
+234 NLVYGPMAPES
-247 NPYQDDDGY
+247 NP
-256 NMDYNITSDDW
+256 YNITSDDW

-281 DRYKREK
+281 DRKEKRN

-301 AAEDDDDD
+301 AEEDDDDD

-336 FFYTFEAA
+336 FFYTFEAT

-365 YGKDVVLKAETFVK
+365 YGKDVVLKAENFVK

-398 MTDSTQYSYNKSTN
+398 MTDSTQYSYNNKTN

-437 GKKYEHTRIEVK
+437 GKKYEHVRLEVE

-497 KKPGRYTVN
+497 KKPGRYSVN
-506 VTAEDRA
+506 ITAEDRA

-525 ISEEDVGTGKIKLTK
+525 VSEEDVGTGKIKLTK

-677 TTGTAQIGWLAYNGN
+677 TAGTAQVGWLAYNGN

>member
-6 KIADLKADQNSAQNP
+6 KIADLKADLTSDANN
-21 AQIADLKADLTP
+21 ADSKLDINKADSKAETISE
-33 DTIADTNAELIP
+33 TIAEI
-45 DSNTAETMAAGIPE
+45 MAAGIPE
-59 RETILAPT
+59 RETIDTIAAPT

-72 VFETDACTSELS
+72 VFETDACTSEPS
-84 VAENQP
+84 VAENLSL
-90 YSSEAVQS
+90 SSENMQS
-98 TGIPTTRPEETSQA
+98 TGIPTTQPEEASQA

-132 NSTANTK
+132 NSTTTNIK
-139 EQQVVPEVSQAETSE
+139 ETNNSEQLDTTVVPELSQAENA
-154 PTIDSTVNSTL
+154 STVTSNVHSTVHSTIL
-165 DPDKNTAYTSEP
+165 PTVQPDVDTAYTSEP
-177 EPQNVNPYS
+177 ELPSQSLNPYG
-186 YDGVTQ
+186 YNDVTKPETQ
-192 YSSQSET
+192 HSSQSET

-205 ETQVPVNNE
+205 ETQAPV
-214 TSVHNETPV
+214 H
-223 NNETPIHSETP
+223 
-234 VNNLVYGPMAPKS
+234 NLVYGPMTHES
-247 NPYQDDDGY
+247 NP
-256 NMDYNITSDDW
+256 YNITSDDW

-281 DRYKREK
+281 DRKEKRN

-309 DRPRKSGIKKSVIA
+309 DGPKKSGIKKSVIA

-336 FFYTFEAA
+336 FFYTFEAT

-437 GKKYEHTRIEVK
+437 GKKYEHARIEVK

-513 GNKTTKKMTFKV
+513 GNKITKKMTFKV

-550 GAKDIKNGKS
+550 GAKDIKNGKN

-677 TTGTAQIGWLAYNGN
+677 TTGTAQVGWLAYNGN

-718 TTGAWDGQNPNEN
+718 TTGAWDGQNPNIEQKN

>member
-1 MDNEK
+1 MDNK
-6 KIADLKADQNSAQNP
+6 KTIADLKAAQNLDLNT
-21 AQIADLKADLTP
+21 AQNADSMAESNIDSNADSTP
-33 DTIADTNAELIP
+33 DLD
-45 DSNTAETMAAGIPE
+45 TAETMAAGIPE
-59 RETILAPT
+59 RDPISAPT

-72 VFETDACTSELS
+72 VFETDACTSEPS
-84 VAENQP
+84 VAENQS
-90 YSSEAVQS
+90 YLSEALQP
-98 TGIPTTRPEETSQA
+98 TGIPTTQPEETSQA

-132 NSTANTK
+132 NSATNTK
-139 EQQVVPEVSQAETSE
+139 ETDHQAVPEASQTETAETAE
-154 PTIDSTVNSTL
+154 ST
-165 DPDKNTAYTSEP
+165 P
-177 EPQNVNPYS
+177 ELPLQSLNPYGYNATTQS
-186 YDGVTQ
+186 EAQ
-192 YSSQSET
+192 YSPQSET
-199 GYPERN
+199 GYPEQN
-205 ETQVPVNNE
+205 ETQAPVNNE
-214 TSVHNETPV
+214 TPVHNETPV
-223 NNETPIHSETP
+223 NNI
-234 VNNLVYGPMAPKS
+234 VYGPMAPES
-247 NPYQDDDGY
+247 NPYQND
-256 NMDYNITSDDW
+256 NDYNITSDDW

-281 DRYKREK
+281 DRYKRQK

-301 AAEDDDDD
+301 AEEDDDDD
-309 DRPRKSGIKKSVIA
+309 DRLRKSGIKKSVIA

-336 FFYTFEAA
+336 FFYTFEAT

-437 GKKYEHTRIEVK
+437 GKKYEHARIEVK

-525 ISEEDVGTGKIKLTK
+525 VSEEDVGTGKIKLTK

-560 PKDTAAEEAEKKKKL
+560 PKDTVAEEAEKKKKL

-643 MLNGARQ
+643 MLNGVRQ

-664 VSEGGTVNTYYFG
+664 VSEGGAVNTYYFG
-677 TTGTAQIGWLAYNGN
+677 TTGTAQVGWLAYNGN

-706 YEIDGKIYHFDA
+706 YEIDGKIFHFDT
-718 TTGAWDGQNPNEN
+718 TTGIWDGQNPNEN

>member
-1 MDNEK
+1 MNNEK
-6 KIADLKADQNSAQNP
+6 KIADLKAD
-21 AQIADLKADLTP
+21 LTP
-33 DTIADTNAELIP
+33 DANNADSKLDINKADSKAETISEQISETI
-45 DSNTAETMAAGIPE
+45 AETMAAGIPE
-59 RETILAPT
+59 RDTISAPT

-72 VFETDACTSELS
+72 VFETDACTSEPS
-84 VAENQP
+84 VAENQHS
-90 YSSEAVQS
+90 SSEAVQS
-98 TGIPTTRPEETSQA
+98 TGIPTTQPKETSQA
-112 SSEYTPRHSSG
+112 SSEYIPRHSSG

-132 NSTANTK
+132 NSTTTNIKATNDS
-139 EQQVVPEVSQAETSE
+139 EQAVAPIVPEVSQAENAS
-154 PTIDSTVNSTL
+154 TIDSTVHSTIES
-165 DPDKNTAYTSEP
+165 DVASDVNTTHTSEP
-177 EPQNVNPYS
+177 VLLDQSLNPYS
-186 YDGVTQ
+186 YGGVTQ
-192 YSSQSET
+192 AETQYPPQSET
-199 GYPERN
+199 GYPEQN
-205 ETQVPVNNE
+205 EVQAPV
-214 TSVHNETPV
+214 H
-223 NNETPIHSETP
+223 
-234 VNNLVYGPMAPKS
+234 NLVYGPMAPES
-247 NPYQDDDGY
+247 NP
-256 NMDYNITSDDW
+256 YNITSDDW

-275 KEYMEY
+275 REYMEY
-281 DRYKREK
+281 DRKEKRNEK
-288 EEDSKPRLHFENM
+288 DSKPRLHFENM

-309 DRPRKSGIKKSVIA
+309 DGPRKSGIKKSVIA

-336 FFYTFEAA
+336 FFYTFEAT

-365 YGKDVVLKAETFVK
+365 YGKDVVLKAENFVK

-398 MTDSTQYSYNKSTN
+398 MTDSTQYSYNNKTN

-437 GKKYEHTRIEVK
+437 GKKYEHVRLEVE

-497 KKPGRYTVN
+497 KKPGRYSVN
-506 VTAEDRA
+506 ITAEDRA
-513 GNKTTKKMTFKV
+513 GNKTTKRMTLKV
-525 ISEEDVGTGKIKLTK
+525 VSEEDVGTGKIKLTK

-677 TTGTAQIGWLAYNGN
+677 TAGTAQVGWLAYNGN

>member
-1 MDNEK
+1 MDNKK
-6 KIADLKADQNSAQNP
+6 KIADLKAAQNSDSIAAQNQ
-21 AQIADLKADLTP
+21 AQIADLREDLTT
-33 DTIADTNAELIP
+33 DTIAESNIDSNTDSNP
-45 DSNTAETMAAGIPE
+45 DSNIAETMAAGIPE
-59 RETILAPT
+59 RETISAPT

-72 VFETDACTSELS
+72 VFETDACTSEPS
-84 VAENQP
+84 VAENQS
-90 YSSEAVQS
+90 YSSEALQS
-98 TGIPTTRPEETSQA
+98 TGIPTTQPEETSQA

-132 NSTANTK
+132 NSATNTK
-139 EQQVVPEVSQAETSE
+139 ETDNQDHQAVHEASQTETAETAK
-154 PTIDSTVNSTL
+154 STPKLPSQSL
-165 DPDKNTAYTSEP
+165 
-177 EPQNVNPYS
+177 NPYG
-186 YDGVTQ
+186 YNATTQ
-192 YSSQSET
+192 SEAQYAPQSET
-199 GYPERN
+199 GYPEQN
-205 ETQVPVNNE
+205 ETQAPVNNE
-214 TSVHNETPV
+214 TSVH
-223 NNETPIHSETP
+223 HETP
-234 VNNLVYGPMAPKS
+234 VNNLVYGPMAPES
-247 NPYQDDDGY
+247 NSYQDDNGY

-281 DRYKREK
+281 DRYKRQK

-301 AAEDDDDD
+301 AEEDDDDD

-437 GKKYEHTRIEVK
+437 GKKYEHVRVEVE

-506 VTAEDRA
+506 ITAEDRA
-513 GNKTTKKMTFKV
+513 GNKTTKRMTLKV
-525 ISEEDVGTGKIKLTK
+525 VSEEDVGTGKIKLTK

-550 GAKDIKNGKS
+550 GAKDIKNGKA

-677 TTGTAQIGWLAYNGN
+677 TTGTAQVGWLAYNGN

-706 YEIDGKIYHFDA
+706 YEIDGKTYHFDA

>member
-6 KIADLKADQNSAQNP
+6 KNADLKAARNSDSQAAQTP
-21 AQIADLKADLTP
+21 AQIADLKADLTQ
-33 DTIADTNAELIP
+33 
-45 DSNTAETMAAGIPE
+45 DSNKDSNPDLDIAETMAAGIPE
-59 RETILAPT
+59 RETIDTIAAPT

-84 VAENQP
+84 VAENQS
-90 YSSEAVQS
+90 YSSEALQS
-98 TGIPTTRPEETSQA
+98 TGIPTTQPEETSQA

-123 MMVPVMELE
+123 MMVPVMKLE
-132 NSTANTK
+132 NSTTNTK
-139 EQQVVPEVSQAETSE
+139 ETDHQAVPEVSQTETAETAE
-154 PTIDSTVNSTL
+154 ST
-165 DPDKNTAYTSEP
+165 P
-177 EPQNVNPYS
+177 ELPSQSLNPYG
-186 YDGVTQ
+186 YNATTQ
-192 YSSQSET
+192 TEAQYAHQSET
-199 GYPERN
+199 GCPEQN
-205 ETQVPVNNE
+205 ETQE
-214 TSVHNETPV
+214 
-223 NNETPIHSETP
+223 PI
-234 VNNLVYGPMAPKS
+234 NNLVYGPMAPES
-247 NPYQDDDGY
+247 NPYQEDNGY

-267 SNMKQQEA
+267 SNMKEQEA

-281 DRYKREK
+281 DRYKRQK

-301 AAEDDDDD
+301 AEEDDDDD

-365 YGKDVVLKAETFVK
+365 YGKDVVLKAETFVT

-398 MTDSTQYSYNKSTN
+398 MTDSTQYSYNKNTN

-437 GKKYEHTRIEVK
+437 GKKYEHVRLEVE

-468 ATGVNPTNFVRATDL
+468 ATGVSPTDFVRATDL

-513 GNKTTKKMTFKV
+513 GNKTTKRMTLKV

-550 GAKDIKNGKS
+550 GAKDIKNGKA
-560 PKDTAAEEAEKKKKL
+560 PKDTAAEEAEKKKRL

-581 AEADAEAQAKKEL
+581 AEAVAEAQAKKEL

-664 VSEGGTVNTYYFG
+664 VSEGGTVNTYYFE
-677 TTGTAQIGWLAYNGN
+677 TTGTVQVGWLTYNGN

-718 TTGAWDGQNPNEN
+718 TTGAWDGQNPNES

>member
-1 MDNEK
+1 MDNK
-6 KIADLKADQNSAQNP
+6 KTIADLKAAQN
-21 AQIADLKADLTP
+21 L
-33 DTIADTNAELIP
+33 DTITAQNADSMAESNI
-45 DSNTAETMAAGIPE
+45 DSNTDSNPDLDIAETMAAGIPE
-59 RETILAPT
+59 RETISAPT

-437 GKKYEHTRIEVK
+437 GKKYEHVRVEVE

-506 VTAEDRA
+506 ITAEDRA
-513 GNKTTKKMTFKV
+513 GNKTTKRMTLKV
-525 ISEEDVGTGKIKLTK
+525 VSEEDIGTGKIKLTK

-550 GAKDIKNGKS
+550 GAKDIKNGKA

-706 YEIDGKIYHFDA
+706 YEINGKIYHFDA

>member
-6 KIADLKADQNSAQNP
+6 KNADLKAAPNSDLQAAQTP
-21 AQIADLKADLTP
+21 AQIADLKADLTQ
-33 DTIADTNAELIP
+33 
-45 DSNTAETMAAGIPE
+45 DSNKDSNPDLDIAETMAAGIPE
-59 RETILAPT
+59 RETIDTIAAPT
-67 QSSSL
+67 QSSSS
-72 VFETDACTSELS
+72 VFETETNTSELS
-84 VAENQP
+84 AAENQSH
-90 YSSEAVQS
+90 SSEALQL
-98 TGIPTTRPEETSQA
+98 TGIPTTHPEETSQA

-132 NSTANTK
+132 NSTTNTK
-139 EQQVVPEVSQAETSE
+139 ETDHQSVPEVSQTETAETAE
-154 PTIDSTVNSTL
+154 ST
-165 DPDKNTAYTSEP
+165 P
-177 EPQNVNPYS
+177 ELSSQSLNPYGYNATTQS
-186 YDGVTQ
+186 ETQ
-192 YSSQSET
+192 YSPQSET
-199 GYPERN
+199 GCPEQN
-205 ETQVPVNNE
+205 ETQE
-214 TSVHNETPV
+214 
-223 NNETPIHSETP
+223 PI
-234 VNNLVYGPMAPKS
+234 NNLVYGPMAPES
-247 NPYQDDDGY
+247 NPYQEDNSY

-267 SNMKQQEA
+267 SNMKEQEA

-281 DRYKREK
+281 DRYKRQK

-301 AAEDDDDD
+301 AEEDDDDD

-398 MTDSTQYSYNKSTN
+398 MTDSTQYSYNKNTN

-437 GKKYEHTRIEVK
+437 GKKYEHVRLEVE

-468 ATGVNPTNFVRATDL
+468 ATEVSPADFVRATDL

-497 KKPGRYTVN
+497 KKPGRYTVH

-513 GNKTTKKMTFKV
+513 GNKITKRMTLKV

-550 GAKDIKNGKS
+550 GAKDIKNGKT
-560 PKDTAAEEAEKKKKL
+560 PKDTAAEEAEKKRKL

-620 QYVDGK
+620 QYIDGK

-677 TTGTAQIGWLAYNGN
+677 TTGTAQVGWLTYNGN

-706 YEIDGKIYHFDA
+706 YEIDGKIYHFDT
-718 TTGAWDGQNPNEN
+718 TTGAWDGQNPNES

>member
-6 KIADLKADQNSAQNP
+6 KIADLKAAQNLDTITAQNP
-21 AQIADLKADLTP
+21 AQTADLKADSKLDINKT
-33 DTIADTNAELIP
+33 DLKAETISETISDPNIET
-45 DSNTAETMAAGIPE
+45 TAETMAAGIPE
-59 RETILAPT
+59 RETIDTIAAPT

-72 VFETDACTSELS
+72 VFETDACTSEHSAAES
-84 VAENQP
+84 VL
-90 YSSEAVQS
+90 QS
-98 TGIPTTRPEETSQA
+98 TGIPTTQPEETSQA

-132 NSTANTK
+132 NSATNT
-139 EQQVVPEVSQAETSE
+139 QDTNNVPEVSQTETAETAE
-154 PTIDSTVNSTL
+154 ST
-165 DPDKNTAYTSEP
+165 P
-177 EPQNVNPYS
+177 ELPPQSLNPYG
-186 YDGVTQ
+186 YNATTQ
-192 YSSQSET
+192 SEVQYAPQSET
-199 GYPERN
+199 GYPEQN
-205 ETQVPVNNE
+205 ETQAPVNNE
-214 TSVHNETPV
+214 TSV
-223 NNETPIHSETP
+223 HSETP
-234 VNNLVYGPMAPKS
+234 VNNLVYGPMAPES

-301 AAEDDDDD
+301 AEEDDDDD

-336 FFYTFEAA
+336 FFYTFEAT

-351 KNFTMQVNEDLKYE
+351 KNFTMQVNEDIKYE

-437 GKKYEHTRIEVK
+437 GKKYEHVRVEVE

-506 VTAEDRA
+506 ITAEDRA
-513 GNKTTKKMTFKV
+513 GNKTTKRMTLKV
-525 ISEEDVGTGKIKLTK
+525 VSEEDVGTGKIKLTK

-550 GAKDIKNGKS
+550 GAKDIKNGKT

-643 MLNGARQ
+643 MLNGVRQ
-650 YYGADGSRAEGFTE
+650 YYGGDGSRAEGFTE

-677 TTGTAQIGWLAYNGN
+677 TTGTAQVGWLAYNGN

>member
-6 KIADLKADQNSAQNP
+6 KNADLKAARNSDSQAAQTP
-21 AQIADLKADLTP
+21 VQIADLKADLTT
-33 DTIADTNAELIP
+33 DTITESNT
-45 DSNTAETMAAGIPE
+45 DSNPDLDIAETMAAGIPE
-59 RETILAPT
+59 RETIDTIPAPT
-67 QSSSL
+67 QSSSS
-72 VFETDACTSELS
+72 VFETETNTSELS
-84 VAENQP
+84 AAENQSH
-90 YSSEAVQS
+90 SSEALQL
-98 TGIPTTRPEETSQA
+98 TGIPTTHPEETSQA

-123 MMVPVMELE
+123 MKVPVMELE
-132 NSTANTK
+132 NSTTNTK
-139 EQQVVPEVSQAETSE
+139 ETDHQAVPEVSQTETAETAE
-154 PTIDSTVNSTL
+154 ST
-165 DPDKNTAYTSEP
+165 P
-177 EPQNVNPYS
+177 ELPSQSLNPYGYNATTQS
-186 YDGVTQ
+186 ETQ
-192 YSSQSET
+192 YSPQSET
-199 GYPERN
+199 GCSEQN
-205 ETQVPVNNE
+205 ETQE
-214 TSVHNETPV
+214 
-223 NNETPIHSETP
+223 PI
-234 VNNLVYGPMAPKS
+234 NNLVYGPMAPES
-247 NPYQDDDGY
+247 NPYQEDNGY

-267 SNMKQQEA
+267 SNMKEQEA

-281 DRYKREK
+281 DRYKRQK

-301 AAEDDDDD
+301 AEEDDDDD

-351 KNFTMQVNEDLKYE
+351 KNFAMQVNEDLKYE

-398 MTDSTQYSYNKSTN
+398 MTDSTQYSYNKNTN

-437 GKKYEHTRIEVK
+437 GKKYEHVRLEVE

-468 ATGVNPTNFVRATDL
+468 ATEVSPTDFVRATDL

-513 GNKTTKKMTFKV
+513 GNKTTKRMTLKV

-550 GAKDIKNGKS
+550 GAKDIKNGKT
-560 PKDTAAEEAEKKKKL
+560 PKDTAAEEAEKKRKL

-620 QYVDGK
+620 QYIDGK

-677 TTGTAQIGWLAYNGN
+677 TTGTAQVGWLTYNGN

-706 YEIDGKIYHFDA
+706 YEIDGKIYHFDT
-718 TTGAWDGQNPNEN
+718 TTGAWDGQNPNES

>member
-6 KIADLKADQNSAQNP
+6 KNADLKAVQNSDS
-21 AQIADLKADLTP
+21 IADSNP
-33 DTIADTNAELIP
+33 DMIADIIP
-45 DSNTAETMAAGIPE
+45 NQNTAELMAAGIPE
-59 RETILAPT
+59 RETISAPT

-72 VFETDACTSELS
+72 VFETDACTSEPS
-84 VAENQP
+84 VAENQS
-90 YSSEAVQS
+90 YSSEALQS
-98 TGIPTTRPEETSQA
+98 TGIPTTQPEETSQA

-123 MMVPVMELE
+123 MMVPVMELK
-132 NSTANTK
+132 NSATNTK
-139 EQQVVPEVSQAETSE
+139 ETDHQAVPEVSQTETAETAE
-154 PTIDSTVNSTL
+154 STPGLPSQSL
-165 DPDKNTAYTSEP
+165 
-177 EPQNVNPYS
+177 NPYG
-186 YDGVTQ
+186 YNDATKLGTQ
-192 YSSQSET
+192 YSPQSET
-199 GYPERN
+199 EYPEQN
-205 ETQVPVNNE
+205 ETQA
-214 TSVHNETPV
+214 
-223 NNETPIHSETP
+223 PI
-234 VNNLVYGPMAPKS
+234 NNLVYGPMAPES
-247 NPYQDDDGY
+247 NPYQNNNDY

-275 KEYMEY
+275 REYMEY
-281 DRYKREK
+281 DRYERQK

-301 AAEDDDDD
+301 AEEDDDDD
-309 DRPRKSGIKKSVIA
+309 DRPRRSGVKKSVIA

-365 YGKDVVLKAETFVK
+365 YGKDVVLKAENFVK

-437 GKKYEHTRIEVK
+437 GKKYEHVRLEVE

-483 NKVTYSYKPSEYNL
+483 NKVTYTYKPSEYNL
-497 KKPGRYTVN
+497 KKTGRYSVN

-525 ISEEDVGTGKIKLTK
+525 VSEEDVGTGKIKLTK

-550 GAKDIKNGKS
+550 GAKDIKNGKT

-664 VSEGGTVNTYYFG
+664 VSEGGAVNTYYFG
-677 TTGTAQIGWLAYNGN
+677 TTGTAQVGWLAYNGN

-706 YEIDGKIYHFDA
+706 YEIDGKVYHFDT
-718 TTGAWDGQNPNEN
+718 TTGAWDGQNPNN

>member
-1 MDNEK
+1 MDNKK
-6 KIADLKADQNSAQNP
+6 KIADLKAAQNSDS
-21 AQIADLKADLTP
+21 IAESNIDSNTDS
-33 DTIADTNAELIP
+33 NP

-59 RETILAPT
+59 HETISAQT

-84 VAENQP
+84 VAENQS
-90 YSSEAVQS
+90 YSSEALQS
-98 TGIPTTRPEETSQA
+98 TGIPTTQPEETSQA

-132 NSTANTK
+132 NSAIKTQETNSA
-139 EQQVVPEVSQAETSE
+139 PEVSQAETNES
-154 PTIDSTVNSTL
+154 TIDSTVNSTIDSTL
-165 DPDKNTAYTSEP
+165 NPYKNTTYTSEL
-177 EPQNVNPYS
+177 EPQSVNPYS
-186 YDGVTQ
+186 YDGVNQ
-192 YSSQSET
+192 HSSQSET
-199 GYPERN
+199 GYPEQN
-205 ETQVPVNNE
+205 ETQAPV
-214 TSVHNETPV
+214 H
-223 NNETPIHSETP
+223 
-234 VNNLVYGPMAPKS
+234 NLVYGPMAPES
-247 NPYQDDDGY
+247 NP
-256 NMDYNITSDDW
+256 YNITSDDW

-281 DRYKREK
+281 DRKEKRN
-288 EEDSKPRLHFENM
+288 EEDNKPRLHFENM

-309 DRPRKSGIKKSVIA
+309 DGPRKSGIKKSVIA

-336 FFYTFEAA
+336 FFYTFEAT

-398 MTDSTQYSYNKSTN
+398 MTDSTQYSYNNKTN

-437 GKKYEHTRIEVK
+437 GKKYEHVRLEVE

-525 ISEEDVGTGKIKLTK
+525 VSEEDVGTGKIKLTK

-677 TTGTAQIGWLAYNGN
+677 TAGTAQVGWLAYNGN

>member
-6 KIADLKADQNSAQNP
+6 KIADLKAAQNLDLNT
-21 AQIADLKADLTP
+21 AQNADSMAESNIDSNADSTP
-33 DTIADTNAELIP
+33 DLD
-45 DSNTAETMAAGIPE
+45 TAETMAAGIPE
-59 RETILAPT
+59 RDPISAPT

-72 VFETDACTSELS
+72 VFETDACTSEPS
-84 VAENQP
+84 VAENQS
-90 YSSEAVQS
+90 YSSEALQS
-98 TGIPTTRPEETSQA
+98 TGIPTTQPEETNQA

-132 NSTANTK
+132 NSATNTK
-139 EQQVVPEVSQAETSE
+139 ETDHQAVPEASQTETAETAE
-154 PTIDSTVNSTL
+154 ST
-165 DPDKNTAYTSEP
+165 P
-177 EPQNVNPYS
+177 EPPLQSLNPYG
-186 YDGVTQ
+186 YNATTQ
-192 YSSQSET
+192 SEAQYAPQSET
-199 GYPERN
+199 GYPEQN
-205 ETQVPVNNE
+205 ETQAPVN
-214 TSVHNETPV
+214 NETPV
-223 NNETPIHSETP
+223 NNI
-234 VNNLVYGPMAPKS
+234 VYGPMAPES
-247 NPYQDDDGY
+247 NSYQDDDGY

-281 DRYKREK
+281 DRYKRQK

-301 AAEDDDDD
+301 AEEDDDDD

-643 MLNGARQ
+643 MLNGVRQ

>member
-1 MDNEK
+1 MDNKK
-6 KIADLKADQNSAQNP
+6 KIADLKAD
-21 AQIADLKADLTP
+21 LTT
-33 DTIADTNAELIP
+33 DTIAESNI
-45 DSNTAETMAAGIPE
+45 DSNTDSNSDLDIAETMAAGIPE
-59 RETILAPT
+59 RETIDTIAAPT

-72 VFETDACTSELS
+72 EFETDVCTSEPT
-84 VAENQP
+84 VAENQS
-90 YSSEAVQS
+90 YSSEALQS
-98 TGIPTTRPEETSQA
+98 TGIPTTQPEETSQA

-132 NSTANTK
+132 NSTATNIKATDSN
-139 EQQVVPEVSQAETSE
+139 EQLVTPVVPEVSQAENTSAVHSTIE
-154 PTIDSTVNSTL
+154 PDVNSDAST
-165 DPDKNTAYTSEP
+165 TAYTSESELP
-177 EPQNVNPYS
+177 SQSLNPYG
-186 YDGVTQ
+186 YNATTQ
-192 YSSQSET
+192 SEAQYAPQSET
-199 GYPERN
+199 WYPEQN
-205 ETQVPVNNE
+205 ETQAPVNNE
-214 TSVHNETPV
+214 TPVHNETPV
-223 NNETPIHSETP
+223 NNI
-234 VNNLVYGPMAPKS
+234 VYGPMASES
-247 NPYQDDDGY
+247 NPYHDDNGY

-301 AAEDDDDD
+301 AEEDDDDD

-336 FFYTFEAA
+336 FFYSFEAA

-351 KNFTMQVNEDLKYE
+351 KNFTMQVNESIKYE

-398 MTDSTQYSYNKSTN
+398 ITDSTQYSYNKSTN

-437 GKKYEHTRIEVK
+437 GKKYEHVRLEVE

-468 ATGVNPTNFVRATDL
+468 ATGVNPTDFVRATDL

-513 GNKTTKKMTFKV
+513 GNKTTKRMTLKV

-540 DKYGNTKWSQ
+540 NKYGNTKWSQ
-550 GAKDIKNGKS
+550 GAKDIKNGKT
-560 PKDTAAEEAEKKKKL
+560 PKDAAAEEAEKKKKL

-581 AEADAEAQAKKEL
+581 AEAAAEAQAKKEL

-636 KVSNQWI
+636 KLSSQWI

-677 TTGTAQIGWLAYNGN
+677 TTGTAQVGWLAYNGN

-706 YEIDGKIYHFDA
+706 YEIDGKIYHFDD
-718 TTGAWDGQNPNEN
+718 TTGAWDGQNPNES

>member
-6 KIADLKADQNSAQNP
+6 KNADLKAARNSDSQAAQTP
-21 AQIADLKADLTP
+21 AQIADLKADLTQ
-33 DTIADTNAELIP
+33 
-45 DSNTAETMAAGIPE
+45 DSNKDSNPDLDIAETMAAGIPE
-59 RETILAPT
+59 RETIDTIAAPT

-84 VAENQP
+84 VAENQS
-90 YSSEAVQS
+90 YSSEALQS
-98 TGIPTTRPEETSQA
+98 TGIPTTQPEETSQA

-123 MMVPVMELE
+123 MMVPVMKLE
-132 NSTANTK
+132 NSTTNTK
-139 EQQVVPEVSQAETSE
+139 ETDHQAVPEVSQTETAETAE
-154 PTIDSTVNSTL
+154 ST
-165 DPDKNTAYTSEP
+165 P
-177 EPQNVNPYS
+177 ELPSQSLNPYG
-186 YDGVTQ
+186 YNATTQ
-192 YSSQSET
+192 TEAQYAHQSET
-199 GYPERN
+199 GCPEQN
-205 ETQVPVNNE
+205 ETQE
-214 TSVHNETPV
+214 
-223 NNETPIHSETP
+223 PI
-234 VNNLVYGPMAPKS
+234 NNLVYGPMAPES
-247 NPYQDDDGY
+247 NPYQEDNGY

-267 SNMKQQEA
+267 SNMKEQEA

-281 DRYKREK
+281 DRYKRQK

-301 AAEDDDDD
+301 AEEDDDDD

-365 YGKDVVLKAETFVK
+365 YGKDVVLKAETFVT

-398 MTDSTQYSYNKSTN
+398 MTDSTQYSYNKNTN

-437 GKKYEHTRIEVK
+437 GKKYEHVRLEVE

-468 ATGVNPTNFVRATDL
+468 ATGVSPTDFVRATDL

-513 GNKTTKKMTFKV
+513 GNKTTKRMTLKV

-550 GAKDIKNGKS
+550 GAKDIKNGKV
-560 PKDTAAEEAEKKKKL
+560 PKDTAAEEAEKKKRL

-664 VSEGGTVNTYYFG
+664 VSEGGTVNTYYFE
-677 TTGTAQIGWLAYNGN
+677 TTGTVQVGWLTYNGN

-718 TTGAWDGQNPNEN
+718 TTGAWDGQNPNES

>member
-1 MDNEK
+1 MDNENK
-6 KIADLKADQNSAQNP
+6 NAGLKAAQNLDSTAAQNLDLKADSNP
-21 AQIADLKADLTP
+21 DMIAD
-33 DTIADTNAELIP
+33 IIP
-45 DSNTAETMAAGIPE
+45 DQNTAETMAAGIPE
-59 RETILAPT
+59 RDIISAPT
-67 QSSSL
+67 QSNST
-72 VFETDACTSELS
+72 VFETETNTSELS
-84 VAENQP
+84 AAENLST
-90 YSSEAVQS
+90 SSENIQT
-98 TGIPTTRPEETSQA
+98 TGIPTTQPEETSQA

-132 NSTANTK
+132 NSTTTNIKATDSND
-139 EQQVVPEVSQAETSE
+139 EQLVTPVVPEVSQTEKAS
-154 PTIDSTVNSTL
+154 TIDSTVHSTV
-165 DPDKNTAYTSEP
+165 DPGVDTAYTSEP
-177 EPQNVNPYS
+177 GLPSQSLNPYGYNDATKS
-186 YDGVTQ
+186 GTQ

-199 GYPERN
+199 GCPEQN
-205 ETQVPVNNE
+205 ETQE
-214 TSVHNETPV
+214 
-223 NNETPIHSETP
+223 PI
-234 VNNLVYGPMAPKS
+234 NNLVYGPMAPES
-247 NPYQDDDGY
+247 NPYQNNNDY

-275 KEYMEY
+275 REYMEY
-281 DRYKREK
+281 DRYERQK

-301 AAEDDDDD
+301 AEEDDDDD

-336 FFYTFEAA
+336 FFYTFEAT

-437 GKKYEHTRIEVK
+437 GKKYEHVRLEVE

-468 ATGVNPTNFVRATDL
+468 ATGVNPTDFVRATDL

-513 GNKTTKKMTFKV
+513 GNKTTKRMTLKV

-550 GAKDIKNGKS
+550 GAKDIKNGKT
-560 PKDTAAEEAEKKKKL
+560 PKDTAAEEAEKKKL

-677 TTGTAQIGWLAYNGN
+677 TTGTAQVGWLAYNGN

-718 TTGAWDGQNPNEN
+718 TTGAWDGQNPNV

>member
-1 MDNEK
+1 MDNK
-6 KIADLKADQNSAQNP
+6 KTIADLKAAQNLDTITAQNSDSIVESN
-21 AQIADLKADLTP
+21 IDSNADSTP
-33 DTIADTNAELIP
+33 DLDI
-45 DSNTAETMAAGIPE
+45 AETMAAGIPE
-59 RETILAPT
+59 RETISAPT

-84 VAENQP
+84 VAENQS
-90 YSSEAVQS
+90 YLSEALQP
-98 TGIPTTRPEETSQA
+98 TGIPTTQPEETSQA

-132 NSTANTK
+132 NSAIKTQETNSA
-139 EQQVVPEVSQAETSE
+139 PEVSQAETNES
-154 PTIDSTVNSTL
+154 TIDSTVNSTIDSTL
-165 DPDKNTAYTSEP
+165 NPYKNTTYTSEP
-177 EPQNVNPYS
+177 EPQSVNPYS

-199 GYPERN
+199 EYPEQN
-205 ETQVPVNNE
+205 ETQAPAN
-214 TSVHNETPV
+214 NETPV
-223 NNETPIHSETP
+223 NNI
-234 VNNLVYGPMAPKS
+234 VYGPMAPES
-247 NPYQDDDGY
+247 NPYQNDNG
-256 NMDYNITSDDW
+256 YNITSDDW

-281 DRYKREK
+281 DRKEKRN
-288 EEDSKPRLHFENM
+288 EEDSRPRLHFENM

-336 FFYTFEAA
+336 FFYTFEAT

-437 GKKYEHTRIEVK
+437 GKKYEHARVEVE

-550 GAKDIKNGKS
+550 GAKDIKNGKA

-643 MLNGARQ
+643 MLNGVRQ

-677 TTGTAQIGWLAYNGN
+677 TTGTAQVGWLAYNGN

-706 YEIDGKIYHFDA
+706 YEIDGKIFHFDT
-718 TTGAWDGQNPNEN
+718 TTGIWDGQNPNEN

>member
-1 MDNEK
+1 MDNK
-6 KIADLKADQNSAQNP
+6 KTIADLKAAQNLDLNT
-21 AQIADLKADLTP
+21 AQNADSMAESNIDSNADSTP
-33 DTIADTNAELIP
+33 DLD
-45 DSNTAETMAAGIPE
+45 TAETMAAGIPE
-59 RETILAPT
+59 HDPISAPT

-72 VFETDACTSELS
+72 VFETDACTSEPS
-84 VAENQP
+84 VAENQS
-90 YSSEAVQS
+90 YLSEALQP
-98 TGIPTTRPEETSQA
+98 TGIPTTQPEEMSQA

-132 NSTANTK
+132 NSATNTK
-139 EQQVVPEVSQAETSE
+139 ETDHQAVPEASQTETAETAE
-154 PTIDSTVNSTL
+154 ST
-165 DPDKNTAYTSEP
+165 P
-177 EPQNVNPYS
+177 ERPLQSLNPYGYNATTQS
-186 YDGVTQ
+186 EAQ
-192 YSSQSET
+192 YSPQSET
-199 GYPERN
+199 EYPEQN
-205 ETQVPVNNE
+205 ETQAPVN
-214 TSVHNETPV
+214 NETPV
-223 NNETPIHSETP
+223 NNI
-234 VNNLVYGPMAPKS
+234 VYGPMAPES
-247 NPYQDDDGY
+247 NPYQNDNG
-256 NMDYNITSDDW
+256 YNITSDDW

-281 DRYKREK
+281 DRYKRQK

-301 AAEDDDDD
+301 AEEDDDDD

-525 ISEEDVGTGKIKLTK
+525 VSEEDVGTGKIKLTK

-677 TTGTAQIGWLAYNGN
+677 TTGTAQVGWLAYNGN

>member
-1 MDNEK
+1 
-6 KIADLKADQNSAQNP
+6 
-21 AQIADLKADLTP
+21 
-33 DTIADTNAELIP
+33 
-45 DSNTAETMAAGIPE
+45 
-59 RETILAPT
+59 
-67 QSSSL
+67 
-72 VFETDACTSELS
+72 
-84 VAENQP
+84 
-90 YSSEAVQS
+90 
-98 TGIPTTRPEETSQA
+98 
-112 SSEYTPRHSSG
+112 
-123 MMVPVMELE
+123 
-132 NSTANTK
+132 
-139 EQQVVPEVSQAETSE
+139 
-154 PTIDSTVNSTL
+154 
-165 DPDKNTAYTSEP
+165 
-177 EPQNVNPYS
+177 
-186 YDGVTQ
+186 
-192 YSSQSET
+192 
-199 GYPERN
+199 
-205 ETQVPVNNE
+205 
-214 TSVHNETPV
+214 
-223 NNETPIHSETP
+223 
-234 VNNLVYGPMAPKS
+234 
-247 NPYQDDDGY
+247 
-256 NMDYNITSDDW
+256 
-267 SNMKQQEA
+267 
-275 KEYMEY
+275 
-281 DRYKREK
+281 
-288 EEDSKPRLHFENM
+288 
-301 AAEDDDDD
+301 
-309 DRPRKSGIKKSVIA
+309 
-323 ALAIITITGLGSL
+323 
-336 FFYTFEAA
+336 
-344 QRKNEEL
+344 
-351 KNFTMQVNEDLKYE
+351 
-365 YGKDVVLKAETFVK
+365 
-379 NMDEM
+379 M

-437 GKKYEHTRIEVK
+437 GKKYEHVRLEVE

-468 ATGVNPTNFVRATDL
+468 AGVNPTDFVRATDL

-513 GNKTTKKMTFKV
+513 GNKTTKRMTLKV

-550 GAKDIKNGKS
+550 GAKDIKNGKT
-560 PKDTAAEEAEKKKKL
+560 PKDAAAEEVEKKKKL

-581 AEADAEAQAKKEL
+581 AEAAAEAQAKKEL

-636 KVSNQWI
+636 KLSSQWI

-677 TTGTAQIGWLAYNGN
+677 TTGTAQVGWLTYNGN

-718 TTGAWDGQNPNEN
+718 TTGAWDGQNPNES